1 MTGLFKKQPQVIQ
14 AVSPVDQASTDANKG
29 ATDIEKLN
37 KQKKERE
44 NAYGKTIS
52 DAASVFGNKL
62 TSGGDTTLASGGL
75 LTL

>member
-14 AVSPVDQASTDANKG
+14 AVSPVEQATTDANKG
-29 ATDIEKLN
+29 ATDLEKM
-37 KQKKERE
+37 KQKKERN

-62 TSGGDTTLASGGL
+62 TGGDTTLASGGL